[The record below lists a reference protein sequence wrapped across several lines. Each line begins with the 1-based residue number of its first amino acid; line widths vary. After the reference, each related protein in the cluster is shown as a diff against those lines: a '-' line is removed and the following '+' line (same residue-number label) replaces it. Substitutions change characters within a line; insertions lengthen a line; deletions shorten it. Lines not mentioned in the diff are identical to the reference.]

1 MKKFLGEFK
10 KFITRGNVMDMAVG
24 VIIGSAF
31 TAIVNALTKNILQPV
46 INWIIYVI
54 SGSNNSLEGVY
65 TILVGSADD
74 LANAIY
80 IDWGMLISSIINF
93 FLIALVL
100 FIILKTF
107 NKIKESNDKL
117 MSDLTKGFL
126 PKEIKKELKA
136 NGIKLSDKERV
147 KAFLEEKEAAEEQ
160 AKKVEDEKKKAEEEE
175 AKKHTPEA
183 LLERIV
189 ELLEKQ
195 EKKEGQ

>member
-160 AKKVEDEKKKAEEEE
+160 AKKIEDEKKKAEEEE